1 MFVNAYAKINVYLDV
16 LSKRDDGYHEMKMVM
31 LPIELHDTII
41 IECIPRMMDSYVTC
55 DHLELG
61 ETQYNLIDLTVK
73 VLRNKYHFVQ
83 NYNISVHKEI
93 PIKAGLGGGSSNA
106 AAVLN
111 AFNTMLKLKMDDKTM
126 IDMAKSLGAD
136 VPFCLKNKPALVEG
150 IGEKLTFIK
159 PKHQY
164 EVLIIK
170 PERGLSTKHV
180 FEKADTISLDH
191 GNVDN
196 VIKALESGDDK
207 LLADSMFNALE
218 KASLEL
224 APEIQDVKDMLRKD
238 GLKAVLMSGSGS
250 CVYGLTT
257 DVHLAKHLY
266 KKYEKEGY
274 EVYLTRTLKWKDT
287 QLF

>member
-41 IECIPRMMDSYVTC
+41 IECIPHMMDSYVTC

-73 VLRNKYHFVQ
+73 VLRNKYYFVQ

-274 EVYLTRTLKWKDT
+274 EVYLTRTLK
-287 QLF
+287 